1 MSYDPKFDGL
11 KIFVADISLL
21 RTGDVLLTRNRRT
34 TSLRGRRQADII
46 SVASGG
52 NFSHAL
58 LCTGSPTFIEAV
70 GPGVSNLSLQNCY
83 AHSLTDVRLLRHHN
97 DSIASAA
104 GNWALTRLGQNYSV
118 RLAFESVL
126 PSKIV
131 PREDQGTFC
140 SALVATAYRAVGAR
154 EFADSDPFKITPA
167 TLEHSSCFHD
177 VTNKVFKQI
186 LAPRNAERMSAL
198 DGDRNPSPVSEQ
210 AAIHAEIYLAASSK
224 IHDIVS
230 RYNLTNDKV
239 PDTFMDA
246 LVFIVELRKVAKY
259 RDVPQDFQRDVD
271 LLDVLLREAMSR
283 SRLETMLYESIKT
296 DDKDLERT
304 IRESFNSN
312 PDLDV
317 ESLRSMLKATMDQIA
332 RRGSIMDNADY
343 PRGLSQAWDLWL
355 DLTERSLGAF
365 TIRRQ
370 VLEEA
375 ISRLRP

>member
-21 RTGDVLLTRNRRT
+21 RTGDVLLTRNRMT
-34 TSLRGRRQADII
+34 TSLNDRRQADII
-46 SVASGG
+46 SVLSGG

-70 GPGVSNLSLQNCY
+70 GLGVSNLSLQNCY
-83 AHSLTDVRLLRHHN
+83 AHNLTDVRLLRHHD

-118 RLAFESVL
+118 RLAFESIL

-131 PREDQGTFC
+131 PREDRGTFC

-154 EFADSDPFKITPA
+154 EFADSDPLKITPA

-177 VTNKVFKQI
+177 VTNTVFKQI

-198 DGDRNPSPVSEQ
+198 DGDRSPSPVSEQ
-210 AAIHAEIYLAASSK
+210 AFIHAEIYAAIFSK
-224 IHDIVS
+224 IHDIVL
-230 RYNLTNDKV
+230 RYNLPGNKI
-239 PDTFMDA
+239 PDTFMDV
-246 LVFIVELRKVAKY
+246 LLFIVELRKVGKY
-259 RDVPQDFQRDVD
+259 RDAPQEFQRDID

-283 SRLETMLYESIKT
+283 SRLEMMLYESIKA
-296 DDKDLERT
+296 DDNYLERT
-304 IRESFNSN
+304 IRESFDSK

-355 DLTERSLGAF
+355 DLTERSLSAF
-365 TIRRQ
+365 AVRRQ
-370 VLEEA
+370 VLEET
-375 ISRLRP
+375 ISRLRA